1 MLQAT
6 GESWSLLPA
15 GSCSKHHKASSLVKQ
30 MPLSKIVSV
39 FFHLS
44 RQTFEGT
51 ISRNLSRSK
60 ASRMTLWHFERTHT
74 EFLVTQCQSPS
85 CIIQWVLCFL
95 LAWRFSLCHSNLS
108 PLTNPEPSSLHFI
121 LLFAQCRPYDRQGR
135 RSSWSIK
142 IHSICIS
149 SKPR

>member
-6 GESWSLLPA
+6 GESWSLVSA
-15 GSCSKHHKASSLVKQ
+15 DSCSKHHKASSLVKQ

-39 FFHLS
+39 FFRLS
-44 RQTFEGT
+44 RQTFGELYPGISVGEKLQGWLYGT
-51 ISRNLSRSK
+51 LK
-60 ASRMTLWHFERTHT
+60 EHT

-95 LAWRFSLCHSNLS
+95 LAWHFSLCNSNPS
-108 PLTNPEPSSLHFI
+108 PLTYPEPSSLHFI

-149 SKPR
+149 SKLG